1 MNDFIFHNPAKV
13 YFGKNQLEHLPE
25 ELAAFGTKVLMVYG
39 GGSIKKSGLY
49 DKVRGLLESAGMELF
64 ELAGVEPNPRHT
76 TANRGAAICRQNGIV
91 PRWMLGASSRTW
103 TSTRRSAWAE
113 AR

>member
-1 MNDFIFHNPAKV
+1 MNDFIFHNPDKV

-25 ELAAFGTKVLMVYG
+25 ELLTFGKRVLLVYG

-49 DKVRGLLESAGMELF
+49 DSVVRLLRARGMEIF

-76 TANRGAAICRQNGIV
+76 TANRGAEI
-91 PRWMLGASSRTW
+91 
-103 TSTRRSAWAE
+103 
-113 AR
+113 